1 MIRVGCFCVCF
12 FLGGGGGDHAA
23 FVRSTILGGSWVVT
37 K

>member
-1 MIRVGCFCVCF
+1 MFVF
-12 FLGGGGGDHAA
+12 FWGGGGGDHAA